1 MLIPDM
7 LLKHSRSDRTTEDQ
21 TAVQKVK
28 PRTKR
33 PEKKGEEGRGDRD
46 VRSVRLVHE
55 ELFFRRFFRKSMKG
69 GRRRQNEHEQSVIK
83 SKLEVV
89 EMLFFTLSFFLRGL
103 SWEER
108 SDDGWEE
115 GSGGGAMQ
123 REGEACE

>member
-33 PEKKGEEGRGDRD
+33 PEKGEGGRVNRD
-46 VRSVRLVHE
+46 VRSARLVHK
-55 ELFFRRFFRKSMKG
+55 ELRFFRKSMKG

-89 EMLFFTLSFFLRGL
+89 EMPLFLRGL

-115 GSGGGAMQ
+115 GSGGEQCRG
-123 REGEACE
+123 REKLVSE